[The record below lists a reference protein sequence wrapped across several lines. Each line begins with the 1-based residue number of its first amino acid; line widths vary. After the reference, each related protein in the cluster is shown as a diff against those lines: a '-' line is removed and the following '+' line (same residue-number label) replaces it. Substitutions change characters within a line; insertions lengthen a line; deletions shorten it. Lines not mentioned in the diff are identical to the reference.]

1 MEPETIIDK
10 NSPTLLMR
18 EQELLKGEVVHTYK
32 KLDESGETGE
42 SKLDAHFMYPEDFHE
57 DEQRTVIV
65 FFHGGK
71 WDNQMVSQF
80 APQALHF
87 VTRGAVVI
95 LAEYRVSSIHETTPK
110 ESIEDAQSLILWL
123 RENHLFVGIHPDKII
138 ACGAGS
144 GAHIILCSALNAEVE
159 DNGLFDSRPNALI
172 LYSAIIDTTK
182 KTDAYQ
188 LYKEEDKKEALKNSP
203 NRCIIRNAP
212 PMIFYHGSADP
223 NTPINDVEQFTK
235 KMQRKKNTCMFYPF
249 RQGTHSFFNFNV
261 NQDNFVKSLES
272 SDCFIADH
280 GFLDPAPEGTF
291 LSDYK

>member
-1 MEPETIIDK
+1 MEPETIIEN

-32 KLDESGETGE
+32 KLDAINQNTGE
-42 SKLDAHFMYPEDFHE
+42 PEKLDGHFLYPEDFQE

-87 VTRGAVVI
+87 VTRGAVVV
-95 LAEYRVSSIHETTPK
+95 LAEYRVSSLHNTTPK

-123 RENHLFVGIHPDKII
+123 RENHAFVGIDPKKII

-144 GAHIILCSALNAEVE
+144 GAHIALCSAINDDVE
-159 DNGLFDSRPNALI
+159 DNGLFNSRPDALV
-172 LYSAIIDTTK
+172 LYSAVIDTTK
-182 KTDAYQ
+182 KSAAYE
-188 LYKEEDKKEALKNSP
+188 LFEDKKEAIKTSP
-203 NRCIIRNAP
+203 NRCIKRNAP
-212 PMIFYHGSADP
+212 PMIFYHGSSDQ
-223 NTPINDVEQFTK
+223 NTPIDDVEQFTK

-249 RQGTHSFFNFNV
+249 KQGTHSFFNFNV
-261 NQDNFVKSLES
+261 NQQNFVQSLES

-280 GFLDPAPEGTF
+280 GFLPDAPEGTF
-291 LSDYK
+291 IGDYK

>member
-1 MEPETIIDK
+1 
-10 NSPTLLMR
+10 MR

-32 KLDESGETGE
+32 KIDKVTGNNGEQ
-42 SKLDAHFMYPEDFHE
+42 SKLDAHFLYPEDFQE
-57 DEQRTVIV
+57 DEQRAVIV

-87 VTRGAVVI
+87 MLRGAVVL
-95 LAEYRVSSIHETTPK
+95 LAEYRVSSLHNSTPK

-123 RENHLFVGIHPDKII
+123 RESHLFLGIDPNKII

-144 GAHIILCSALNAEVE
+144 GAHIALCAALNKEVQE
-159 DNGLFDSRPNALI
+159 NGIFDSRPNALI
-172 LYSAIIDTTK
+172 LYSAIIATTK
-182 KTDAYQ
+182 KSSAYE
-188 LYKEEDKKEALKNSP
+188 LFADKKEALKTSP
-203 NRCIIRNAP
+203 NRCIRKNAP

-223 NTPINDVEQFTK
+223 NTPIDDVELFTK

-249 RQGTHSFFNFNV
+249 KQGTHSFFSFNV

-280 GFLDPAPEGTF
+280 GFLEDAPEGTF
-291 LSDYK
+291 INDYK